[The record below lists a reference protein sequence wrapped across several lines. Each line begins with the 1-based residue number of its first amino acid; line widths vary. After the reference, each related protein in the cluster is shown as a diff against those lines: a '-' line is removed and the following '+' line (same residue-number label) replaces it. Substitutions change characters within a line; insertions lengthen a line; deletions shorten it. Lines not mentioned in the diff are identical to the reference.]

1 MNKITIIKEDD
12 LDKDNISKVL
22 RASIKKLRK
31 RWPALFPLA
40 IMGDISRPLGI
51 FPNLNGLCFF
61 EKDNLK
67 SINKK
72 KLKVYTT
79 EWCGDC
85 KVLYKYFLQR
95 NVNYETF
102 DIDFDEESLKEV
114 LLVSLGRRVIPTL
127 DYGDFVLINPPISVL
142 EHAYRK
148 KELS

>member
-12 LDKDNISKVL
+12 LDDDNFSKIL
-22 RASIKKLRK
+22 RASIKKLKK
-31 RWPALFPLA
+31 RWPILFPLGF
-40 IMGDISRPLGI
+40 MGDVNRPLGI

-67 SINKK
+67 SLGKK
-72 KLKVYTT
+72 ELKVYTT

-85 KVLYKYFLQR
+85 KVLYKYFSQR
-95 NVNYETF
+95 SVNYETF
-102 DIDFDEESLKEV
+102 DIDIHEDCLKEV
-114 LLVSLGRRVIPTL
+114 LLISLGRRVIPTL

-142 EHAYRK
+142 EQAYRK